1 MTKDSTYKGL
11 ENSDQVA
18 IIETSIDTIANDYLT
33 KSGTK
38 LTEIEKEQFLQLC
51 KEFNLNPFKREIYAI
66 VYGKDEYRNCSIV
79 IGYEVFLKRAY
90 QSKQLNGWKV
100 WTEGE
105 INQTD
110 VNKST
115 LKACIEIHRKD
126 WEKPFYH
133 EVLFNEY
140 VGLKYNPKTNQKE
153 VNTMWKS
160 KPITMIK
167 KVVIGQGF
175 RLCAP
180 EELEGMPYLEE
191 ELYDQEKTP
200 VVKNII
206 NTEAREEILNLEKE
220 SESKI
225 FNNPGELSYE
235 EKQEI
240 IKNEHN

>member
-1 MTKDSTYKGL
+1 MSDENKELQVIEKEVMQTANEFL
-11 ENSDQVA
+11 E
-18 IIETSIDTIANDYLT
+18 
-33 KSGTK
+33 KSGTGK
-38 LTEIEKEQFLQLC
+38 DLTPYENQQFLQLC
-51 KEFNLNPFKREIYAI
+51 KAFKLNPFKREIYAI
-66 VYGKDEYRNCSIV
+66 VYCKGDYRTCSIV

-90 QSKQLNGWKV
+90 QSKMLNGWRA

-105 INQTD
+105 IDTTD

-133 EVLFNEY
+133 EVLFKEY
-140 VGLKYNPKTNQKE
+140 VGLKYDKATGKKE
-153 VNTMWKS
+153 VNAMWKS

-191 ELYDQEKTP
+191 EIDRQVSEPKIIADCDHTTVRNDVMNETKTSTSPEPFTEQE
-200 VVKNII
+200 I
-206 NTEAREEILNLEKE
+206 AEIK
-220 SESKI
+220 
-225 FNNPGELSYE
+225 
-235 EKQEI
+235 KQEAL
-240 IKNEHN
+240 ELGL